1 MPGDLGAG
9 SSAPRRF
16 LRFRAGGDPAP
27 RWGRREG
34 AAVIELSAAPW
45 APGCR
50 EVGERSDEGLVLLAP
65 AEPTKLLALAY
76 NYRDLFADP
85 AARTSARE
93 AHYTDPGFEPL
104 VFLKGPNCL
113 LDPGAPIPYPRGAV
127 EVWVEVEVTA
137 VIGRR
142 ARGLPDA
149 AAARE
154 VVFGVTIGNDVTAL
168 NVLGRDWHLA
178 RSKSLDG
185 FCPLGPELV
194 RGLDDSALA
203 LGTIVTAPGGA
214 DPDHPAGAA
223 PAGTDR
229 RTRTGDRARQTQAST
244 TANRVLDTF
253 EAVALASR
261 LMTLEPGD
269 CVLTGTPAGARQSLV
284 RPGDVVELSIEGLGV
299 LRNPVELEPEP
310 AELVARAR
318 GDRP

>member
-1 MPGDLGAG
+1 MTEE
-9 SSAPRRF
+9 RYV
-16 LRFRAGGDPAP
+16 RFRRPGDPAP
-27 RWGRREG
+27 RWGRRSGDG
-34 AAVIELSAAPW
+34 AAVTLLSAAPW
-45 APGCR
+45 EAGCHAA
-50 EVGERSDEGLVLLAP
+50 GELPAAGLALLAP
-65 AEPTKLLALAY
+65 AQPTKILALAY

-113 LDPGAPIPYPRGAV
+113 LDPGAPIIIPSSFPPGVA

-142 ARGLPDA
+142 ARNLRDA

-154 VVFGVTIGNDVTAL
+154 HVFGVTIGNDVTAL

-194 RGLDDSALA
+194 RGFDD
-203 LGTIVTAPGGA
+203 
-214 DPDHPAGAA
+214 
-223 PAGTDR
+223 R
-229 RTRTGDRARQTQAST
+229 DRALSTRISGRTTQSST
-244 TANRVLDTF
+244 TANRVLDTY

-261 LMTLEPGD
+261 IMTLEPGD
-269 CVLTGTPAGARQSLV
+269 AVLTGTPGGARQSLV
-284 RPGDVVELSIEGLGV
+284 RPGDRVELAIEGLGV
-299 LRNPVELEPEP
+299 LANPIEQEREQEPP
-310 AELVARAR
+310 H
-318 GDRP
+318 D

>member
-1 MPGDLGAG
+1 M
-9 SSAPRRF
+9 SEQRF
-16 LRFRAGGDPAP
+16 VRFRSPGEPTP

-34 AAVIELSAAPW
+34 GAVVELSAAPW
-45 APGCR
+45 EPGCR
-50 EVGERSDEGLVLLAP
+50 DLGERAAEGLVLLAP
-65 AEPTKLLALAY
+65 AQPTKILALAY

-93 AHYTDPGFEPL
+93 PHYTDPGFEPL
-104 VFLKGPNCL
+104 VYVKGPNCL
-113 LDPGAPIPYPRGAV
+113 LDPGAPIPFPRDAA

-142 ARGLPDA
+142 CRGLRDA

-194 RGLDDSALA
+194 RGLDDTRLA
-203 LGTIVTAPGGA
+203 LSTVIYS
-214 DPDHPAGAA
+214 PASGSS
-223 PAGTDR
+223 R
-229 RTRTGDRARQTQAST
+229 RTQSST
-244 TANRVLDTF
+244 TANRVPDTF

-269 CVLTGTPAGARQSLV
+269 CVLTGTPGGARQSLI
-284 RPGDVVELSIEGLGV
+284 RPGDRVELSIEGIGV
-299 LRNPVELEPEP
+299 LANPVELSPEH
-310 AELVARAR
+310 AGLAH
-318 GDRP
+318 D

>member
-1 MPGDLGAG
+1 MAASADPPAG
-9 SSAPRRF
+9 PSADPPAGPSADPPAGPSGSLQRY
-16 LRFRAGGDPAP
+16 LRFRAGGDPTP
-27 RWGRREG
+27 RWGRRAG
-34 AAVIELSAAPW
+34 GAVIELSAAPW
-45 APGCR
+45 EPGCR
-50 EVGERSDEGLVLLAP
+50 ELAERAAEGLILLAP
-65 AEPTKLLALAY
+65 AQPTKILALAY

-113 LDPGAPIPYPRGAV
+113 LDPGAPIPFPRGAT

-142 ARGLPDA
+142 ARGLRDA

-194 RGLDDSALA
+194 RGLDDTDRALST
-203 LGTIVTAPGGA
+203 TIFSPGPPGAPGS
-214 DPDHPAGAA
+214 PARGS
-223 PAGTDR
+223 GR
-229 RTRTGDRARQTQAST
+229 RTQAST
-244 TANRVLDTF
+244 TAQRVLDTF

-261 LMTLEPGD
+261 VMTLEPGD
-269 CVLTGTPAGARQSLV
+269 CVLTGTPGGARQSLV
-284 RPGDVVELSIEGLGV
+284 RPGDTVELAIDGLGV
-299 LRNPVELEPEP
+299 LANSVELE
-310 AELVARAR
+310 AEHA
-318 GDRP
+318 

>member
-1 MPGDLGAG
+1 MPE
-9 SSAPRRF
+9 PEPVRY
-16 LRFRAGGDPAP
+16 LRFRSADDPRP

-34 AAVIELSAAPW
+34 TRVVELSGAPW
-45 APGCR
+45 EPPCR
-50 EVGERSDEGLVLLAP
+50 EVGERPAAGLVLLAP
-65 AEPTKLLALAY
+65 AQPTKILALAY

-93 AHYTDPGFEPL
+93 PHYTDPGFEPL

-113 LDPGAPIPYPRGAV
+113 LDPGAPIAVPRDAA
-127 EVWVEVEVTA
+127 EVWVEVEVAA

-149 AAARE
+149 AAARDH
-154 VVFGVTIGNDVTAL
+154 VFGVTIGNDVTAL

-194 RGLDDSALA
+194 RGFDD
-203 LGTIVTAPGGA
+203 
-214 DPDHPAGAA
+214 AA
-223 PAGTDR
+223 RPLSTRISG
-229 RTRTGDRARQTQAST
+229 RTTQSST

-261 LMTLEPGD
+261 IMTLEPGD
-269 CVLTGTPAGARQSLV
+269 VVLTGTPGGARQSLV
-284 RPGDVVELSIEGLGV
+284 RPGDLVELAIDGIGV
-299 LRNPVELEPEP
+299 LANPIELEREH
-310 AELVARAR
+310 
-318 GDRP
+318 G

>member
-1 MPGDLGAG
+1 M
-9 SSAPRRF
+9 SVQRF
-16 LRFRAGGDPAP
+16 IRFRASGDPTP

-34 AAVIELSAAPW
+34 AAVVELSAAPW
-45 APGCR
+45 EPGCR
-50 EVGERSDEGLVLLAP
+50 DAGERAADGLALLAP
-65 AEPTKLLALAY
+65 AQPTKLLALAY

-93 AHYTDPGFEPL
+93 PHYTDPGFEPL

-113 LDPGAPIPYPRGAV
+113 LDPGAPIPLPRGAA

-142 ARGLPDA
+142 CRNLRDA

-154 VVFGVTIGNDVTAL
+154 AVFGVTIGNDVTAL
-168 NVLGRDWHLA
+168 NILGRDWHLA

-194 RGLDDSALA
+194 RGLDDAALA
-203 LGTIVTAPGGA
+203 LSTVIYAGSPAVVPPAPQGA
-214 DPDHPAGAA
+214 G
-223 PAGTDR
+223 R
-229 RTRTGDRARQTQAST
+229 RTQSST

-261 LMTLEPGD
+261 VMTLEPGD
-269 CVLTGTPAGARQSLV
+269 CVLTGTPGGARQSLV
-284 RPGDVVELSIEGLGV
+284 RPGDRVELSIEGIGV
-299 LRNPVELEPEP
+299 LANPVELEPEH
-310 AELVARAR
+310 ERATDA
-318 GDRP
+318 GAAP

>member
-1 MPGDLGAG
+1 MIDG
-9 SSAPRRF
+9 RYV
-16 LRFRAGGDPAP
+16 RFRTAGAKRSARPDGPC
-27 RWGRREG
+27 WGRRSG
-34 AAVIELSAAPW
+34 DATIIELTHAPW
-45 APGCR
+45 DPACEER
-50 EVGERSDEGLVLLAP
+50 GECSAEGLELLAP
-65 AEPTKLLALAY
+65 AAPTKILALAY

-113 LDPGAPIPYPRGAV
+113 LDPGAPIRVPRDAV

-142 ARGLPDA
+142 ARNLPDA

-154 VVFGVTIGNDVTAL
+154 VIFGVTIGNDVTAL

-194 RGLDDSALA
+194 RGFDDADVALST
-203 LGTIVTAPGGA
+203 TISG
-214 DPDHPAGAA
+214 
-223 PAGTDR
+223 R
-229 RTRTGDRARQTQAST
+229 RTQDST
-244 TANRVLDTF
+244 TANRVLDTL

-261 LMTLEPGD
+261 IMTLEPGD
-269 CVLTGTPAGARQSLV
+269 AVLTGTPGGARQSLV
-284 RPGDVVELSIEGLGV
+284 RPGDRVELAIAGLGV
-299 LRNPVELEPEP
+299 LANPVELADE
-310 AELVARAR
+310 
-318 GDRP
+318 